1 MVPIMSTRT
10 ISEAMRPLGS
20 FPVIAKNSSLKVA
33 LDLMTKHRLG
43 LACICD
49 GSSLL
54 AVLTDGDLRRL
65 LLTRQNPLPALL
77 VTDAIEFA
85 TPNPSFC
92 SEDSSVQDVIKMMHD
107 KEIWDVP
114 VVDSIGNLVGLVHR
128 HDLS

>member
-1 MVPIMSTRT
+1 MSTK
-10 ISEAMRPLGS
+10 SLVEAMRPLGS
-20 FPVIAKNSSLKVA
+20 FPVIEKNASLKVA

-49 GSSLL
+49 GDTLL

-77 VTDAIEFA
+77 VTDAVEFA
-85 TPNPSFC
+85 TPNPAYC
-92 SEDSSVQDVIKMMHD
+92 YKTSSVEEVIKLMHD

-114 VVDSIGNLVGLVHR
+114 VLDSGGNLVGLVHR